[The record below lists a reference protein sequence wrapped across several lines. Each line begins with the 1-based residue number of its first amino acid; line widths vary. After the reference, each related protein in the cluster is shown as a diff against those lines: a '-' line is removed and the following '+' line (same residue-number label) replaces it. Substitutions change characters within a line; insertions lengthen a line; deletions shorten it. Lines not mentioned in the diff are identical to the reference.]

1 MKIIWIL
8 VAYFVGSIPSGFLIF
23 RMGESKDIRR
33 FGSQSTGATNVLRL
47 KGWRYALPVL
57 VIDVLKAALPV
68 WLALRSFPA
77 DRRVAFGVALMVVL
91 GHCFPVF
98 IVFKGGKGVSTA
110 MGSYAILA
118 TIPFLFSLAVFAGVI
133 AITRYVS
140 LGSLLAALSF
150 PLIVYFDRGDS
161 GLAWLGLAIFAVIV
175 LRHAGNIQR
184 LFKGRERKFGQKT
197 RIEKG

>member
-8 VAYFVGSIPSGFLIF
+8 AAYFVGSIPSGYLIF
-23 RMGESKDIRR
+23 RLGESEDIRR

-68 WLALRSFPA
+68 WLALGSFPA

-91 GHCFPVF
+91 GHSFPVF
-98 IVFKGGKGVSTA
+98 IGFKGGKGVSTA
-110 MGSYAILA
+110 MGSYAALA
-118 TIPFLFSLAVFAGVI
+118 TAPFLLSLAVFVGVI
-133 AITRYVS
+133 AVSRYVS

-150 PLIVYFDRGDS
+150 PLIVYFGWGDG
-161 GLAWLGLAIFAVIV
+161 GLALLGLAVFAVIV
-175 LRHAGNIQR
+175 LRHASNIQR
-184 LFKGRERKFGQKT
+184 LFRGQERKLGQRMKVD
-197 RIEKG
+197 KG

>member
-8 VAYFVGSIPSGFLIF
+8 VAYLVGSIPTGFLIF
-23 RMGESKDIRR
+23 SLGERKDIRR

-57 VIDVLKAALPV
+57 VIDILKAALPV

-77 DRRVAFGVALMVVL
+77 DRRIAFGVAFMVVL

-98 IVFKGGKGVSTA
+98 IGFKGGKGVSTA
-110 MGSYAILA
+110 LGSYAVLA
-118 TIPFLFSLAVFAGVI
+118 TVPFLLSLAVFAGVI
-133 AITRYVS
+133 AATRYVS

-150 PLIVYFDRGDS
+150 PLLVYFGRGDG
-161 GLAWLGLAIFAVIV
+161 GLAVLGLAVFAVIA

-184 LFKGRERKFGQKT
+184 LFRGQERKLGQRT

>member
-8 VAYFVGSIPSGFLIF
+8 AAYFVGSIPSGFLIF
-23 RMGESKDIRR
+23 RLGEREDIRR
-33 FGSQSTGATNVLRL
+33 FGSRSTGATNVLRL

-68 WLALRSFPA
+68 WLALRAFPA

-98 IVFKGGKGVSTA
+98 IGFKGGKGVSTA
-110 MGSYAILA
+110 MGSYAVLA
-118 TIPFLFSLAVFAGVI
+118 TVPFVLSLAVFGGVI
-133 AITRYVS
+133 AASRYVS

-150 PLIVYFDRGDS
+150 PLIVYFGRGDS
-161 GLAWLGLAIFAVIV
+161 GLALLGLAVFAVIV
-175 LRHAGNIQR
+175 LRHASNIQR
-184 LFKGRERKFGQKT
+184 LFGGRERKLGQQAGVD
-197 RIEKG
+197 KG

>member
-8 VAYFVGSIPSGFLIF
+8 VAYFIGSIPSGFLIF
-23 RMGESKDIRR
+23 RIGESKDIRR

-57 VIDVLKAALPV
+57 VLDVLKAALPV

-98 IVFKGGKGVSTA
+98 IGFKGGKGVSTA
-110 MGSYAILA
+110 MGSYAVLA
-118 TIPFLFSLAVFAGVI
+118 TVPFLFSLAVFVGVI
-133 AITRYVS
+133 AATRYVS
-140 LGSLLAALSF
+140 VGSLLAAMSF
-150 PLIVYFDRGDS
+150 PLIVYFGRGDV
-161 GLAWLGLAIFAVIV
+161 GLAVLGLAVFAVIV
-175 LRHAGNIQR
+175 LRHASNIQR
-184 LFKGRERKFGQKT
+184 LLRGRERRFGQRT
-197 RIEKG
+197 RMEKG

>member
-8 VAYFVGSIPSGFLIF
+8 VAYFIGSIPSGFLIF
-23 RMGESKDIRR
+23 RIGESKDIRR

-98 IVFKGGKGVSTA
+98 IGFKGGKGVSTA
-110 MGSYAILA
+110 MGSYAVLA
-118 TIPFLFSLAVFAGVI
+118 TVPFLFSLAVFVGVI
-133 AITRYVS
+133 AATRYVS
-140 LGSLLAALSF
+140 VGSLLAAMSF
-150 PLIVYFDRGDS
+150 PLIVYFGRGDV
-161 GLAWLGLAIFAVIV
+161 GLAVLGLAVFAVIV
-175 LRHAGNIQR
+175 LRHASNIQR
-184 LFKGRERKFGQKT
+184 LLRGQERRFGQRT
-197 RIEKG
+197 RMEKG

>member
-8 VAYFVGSIPSGFLIF
+8 MAYFIGSIPSGFLIF
-23 RMGESKDIRR
+23 RIGESKDIRR

-47 KGWRYALPVL
+47 RGWRYALPVL

-98 IVFKGGKGVSTA
+98 IGFKGGKGVSTA
-110 MGSYAILA
+110 MGSYAVLA
-118 TIPFLFSLAVFAGVI
+118 TVPFLFSLAVFVGVI
-133 AITRYVS
+133 AGTRYVS
-140 LGSLLAALSF
+140 VGSLLAAMSF
-150 PLIVYFDRGDS
+150 PLIVYFGHRDVS
-161 GLAWLGLAIFAVIV
+161 LAVLGLAVFAVIV

-184 LFKGRERKFGQKT
+184 LLRGQERRLGRRT
-197 RIEKG
+197 RMEKG